1 MPTDSYSAP
10 GDALSPVMPAASSGP
25 AATTQHGSSSSRA
38 LDGLRADLFDAD
50 ETDRIQ
56 ATRRRIAEDD
66 LYVVAIGEFKR
77 GKSTL
82 LNALIGR
89 PILPV
94 GVVPLTSVVTVLRR
108 EAERAVANLDDGT
121 EISIDPERLAEYV
134 TEEGNP
140 GNRQRLARVDVCLPE
155 LDLPRHVALIDT
167 PGLGSVYESGTDHTL
182 GFLPQLDVA
191 LVVLSVDQPLT
202 EAEARLASRLRDQGA
217 ELLFVV
223 NKTDYLTQPEI
234 DEALAFVA
242 DRLAVGGFSQPL
254 VLGTSAKTA
263 LQGGLGSGV
272 PELRERLSELVEA
285 RYESIHAAQSARRV
299 EALLDELETTY
310 AVRAEIVDRGEQDLN
325 GALRELRQSRK
336 RVDSLAE
343 KEDAVFAHRI
353 QAAERRLS
361 EHMLAFQARLQKDLL
376 AVVDEI
382 DRPDEAPSEDRV
394 DERFSAV
401 IAPLLGEALETEGA
415 ILETTLREAYERLL
429 MELDELAASL
439 ARQTEEILGVRIAR
453 PGRSETEE
461 LSPTVTVKLR
471 DDPVGLEM
479 LTGALQSPLPKRL
492 RRHLL
497 VRRSRERAAELADRH
512 AGRLRSELATSL
524 REATRAALR
533 DAHAEI
539 DSLSSSIERAI
550 ERGMSQ
556 RRLAAVDAQEARNG
570 VAAALDSI
578 RAARAELGSESSG

>member
-325 GALRELRQSRK
+325 AALSELRQSRK
-336 RVDSLAE
+336 RVERLAE

-361 EHMLAFQARLQKDLL
+361 EHMLAFKARLQKDLL

-401 IAPLLGEALETEGA
+401 IAPLLGEAVETEGS
-415 ILETTLREAYERLL
+415 ILETTL
-429 MELDELAASL
+429 
-439 ARQTEEILGVRIAR
+439 
-453 PGRSETEE
+453 
-461 LSPTVTVKLR
+461 
-471 DDPVGLEM
+471 
-479 LTGALQSPLPKRL
+479 
-492 RRHLL
+492 
-497 VRRSRERAAELADRH
+497 
-512 AGRLRSELATSL
+512 
-524 REATRAALR
+524 
-533 DAHAEI
+533 
-539 DSLSSSIERAI
+539 
-550 ERGMSQ
+550 
-556 RRLAAVDAQEARNG
+556 
-570 VAAALDSI
+570 
-578 RAARAELGSESSG
+578 